1 MADVLSDGATPAP
14 SDRTEGPGGLARW
27 RRRWPALPAVLGLLL
42 LFLVPMA
49 ILGVYSLWQINNNLQ
64 IVPQWTLK
72 NYRLFLENAVYLRTF
87 AKTLGVATI
96 ATGAA
101 VGFALPFAYFIVRYL
116 TRAWQ
121 RVVLLAVIIP
131 FWSSY
136 LLRAYSWQSILGEKG
151 VANQAFQAI
160 GLINE
165 PIVFFNY
172 TNSAVVLVL
181 VYVYLPFAVL
191 AIYASL
197 ERFDF
202 GLLTAAQDLG
212 ASPLQAVRHVLL
224 PSIRPG
230 IITACIFVLIPILGE
245 YLTPTLVGGVEG
257 TLIANLIINFQRGGQ
272 LPLAAAASFLIAA
285 VVTVLLVV
293 FRRYLR
299 VQDVVG
305 RV

>member
-1 MADVLSDGATPAP
+1 MAEPLSEGASAAPPDGLGA
-14 SDRTEGPGGLARW
+14 PGGGFW
-27 RRRWPALPAVLGLLL
+27 RRWWPALPAGMGLLL

-49 ILGVYSLWQINNNLQ
+49 ILAMYSLWRINRNLQ
-64 IVPQWTLK
+64 IVVDWNLS
-72 NYRLFLENAVYLRTF
+72 NYATFFGEGTYVRTF
-87 AKTLGVATI
+87 AKTIVVAVISTA
-96 ATGAA
+96 ATVAA
-101 VGFALPFAYFIVRYL
+101 ALPFAYFIVRYIG
-116 TRAWQ
+116 RAWQ
-121 RVVLLAVIIP
+121 RVVLLGVIIP

-151 VANQAFQAI
+151 VVNGALQAI
-160 GLINE
+160 GLIHE
-165 PIVFFNY
+165 PIFFFNY

-202 GLLTAAQDLG
+202 GLVTAAQDLG
-212 ASPLQAVRHVLL
+212 ASPLRAVRHVLL
-224 PSIRPG
+224 PAIRPG
-230 IITACIFVLIPILGE
+230 IITACIFVFIPILGE

-257 TLIANLIINFQRGGQ
+257 TLIANLVVNFARGGQ
-272 LPLAAAASFLIAA
+272 YPLAAAASFLIAA

>member
-1 MADVLSDGATPAP
+1 
-14 SDRTEGPGGLARW
+14 
-27 RRRWPALPAVLGLLL
+27 VLGLIL

-49 ILGVYSLWQINNNLQ
+49 IVGVYSLWRINNNLQ
-64 IVPQWTLK
+64 IVPDWNLK
-72 NYRLFLENAVYLRTF
+72 NYGLFLGNAVYLRTF
-87 AKTLGVATI
+87 AKTLVVATL
-96 ATGAA
+96 ATGVT
-101 VGFALPFAYFIVRYL
+101 VGCALPFAYFIVRYVS
-116 TRAWQ
+116 RVWQ
-121 RVVLLAVIIP
+121 RVVLLGVIIP

-151 VANQAFQAI
+151 VVNQALQAV
-160 GLINE
+160 GLISE
-165 PIVFFNY
+165 PITFFNY

-181 VYVYLPFAVL
+181 VYVFLPFAVL

-197 ERFDF
+197 EKFDF

-212 ASPLQAVRHVLL
+212 ASPLRAVRHVLL
-224 PSIRPG
+224 PTIRPG
-230 IITACIFVLIPILGE
+230 IITACIFVFIPILGE

-285 VVTVLLVV
+285 CVTVLLVV

>member
-1 MADVLSDGATPAP
+1 MAEQPSEGAITAPADGLGA
-14 SDRTEGPGGLARW
+14 PGGFLRRW
-27 RRRWPALPAVLGLLL
+27 WPALPAGLGLVL
-42 LFLVPMA
+42 LFLIPMA
-49 ILGVYSLWQINNNLQ
+49 ILALYSLWRINRNLL
-64 IVPQWTLK
+64 IVVDWNFD
-72 NYRLFLENAVYLRTF
+72 NYATFFGEGTYLRTF
-87 AKTLGVATI
+87 AKTIVVAVI
-96 ATGAA
+96 ATAA
-101 VGFALPFAYFIVRYL
+101 TVAAALPFAYFIVRYVS
-116 TRAWQ
+116 RAWQ
-121 RVVLLAVIIP
+121 RVVLLGVIIP

-151 VANQAFQAI
+151 VVNGALQTI
-160 GLINE
+160 GLINA
-165 PIVFFNY
+165 PITFFNY

-197 ERFDF
+197 EKFDF
-202 GLLTAAQDLG
+202 GLVTAAQDLG
-212 ASPLQAVRHVLL
+212 ASPLRAWRHVLL

-230 IITACIFVLIPILGE
+230 LITACIFVFIPILGE

-257 TLIANLIINFQRGGQ
+257 TLIANLIINFERGGQ
-272 LPLAAAASFLIAA
+272 YPLAAAASFLIAA